1 MKILALPLILLS
13 LPTLFLYPQQQNT
26 PDWDELIAM
35 AKKFVTALEHEQYN
49 ESVKH
54 FDKTMSKLAPPEK
67 MKEVWEAVIKQVGSF
82 KEQKSVWTESVQNYD
97 IVYVTCV
104 FEKATLDIKVVFDK
118 NKKIAGQF
126 FVPPRSS
133 TEYNP
138 PEYVEKKRF
147 SEKEVEFGI
156 EGWFLPG
163 ILSLPRGKGP
173 FPALVLVHGS
183 GPNDRDESL
192 GPNKPFRDLAW
203 GLASRDI
210 AVFRYDKRTKV
221 HGQKMV
227 AARNASLTV
236 YEETIEDALAAAD
249 FLRKTDRIDSEN
261 VFILGHS
268 LGGMLIPRIAKRE
281 PKNTG
286 FIIMA
291 GPTRPLEDLFIEQME
306 YISLLD
312 GHVSDEE
319 KANIEKINANVQK
332 IKKLTLSNSSQ
343 MTERFLGAGADYWI
357 DLQGYDPSEAAKGID
372 RPMLILQGGRDY
384 QVTVKDFDGW
394 KKALSGKDNV
404 EFKLY
409 PAHNHLL
416 IPGIG
421 KCTPA
426 EYQIAGHVDRA
437 VIEDIA
443 AWIEKVKKF

>member
-1 MKILALPLILLS
+1 MKYSVLPLIILS
-13 LPTLFLYPQQQNT
+13 LPVLFLHPQQDA
-26 PDWDELIAM
+26 PDWSELIAL
-35 AKKFVTALEHEQYN
+35 AKEFVTALEHGQYD

-54 FDKTMSKLAPPEK
+54 FDKTMTKLAPPEK

-82 KEQKSVWTESVQNYD
+82 KKQKGVWTESVPKYD
-97 IVYVTCV
+97 IVYVTCA

-126 FVPPRSS
+126 FVPPRTA

-138 PEYVEKKRF
+138 PAYAAKKRF
-147 SEKEVEFGI
+147 AEKEVEFGV
-156 EGWFLPG
+156 EGWLLPG
-163 ILSLPRGKGP
+163 TLSLPRGNGP

-192 GPNKPFRDLAW
+192 GPNKAFRDLAW

-210 AVFRYDKRTKV
+210 AVLRYDKRTKV
-221 HGQKMV
+221 HGQKMI
-227 AARNASLTV
+227 ANKNDKLTV

-249 FLRKTDRIDSEN
+249 FLRKTDRIDNEN
-261 VFILGHS
+261 IFILGHS
-268 LGGMLIPRIAKRE
+268 LGGMLIPRIASAE
-281 PKNTG
+281 AKNTG

-312 GHVSDEE
+312 GHMSDEE
-319 KANIEKINANVQK
+319 KANLDKINSNVQK
-332 IKKLTLSNSSQ
+332 IKKLKPSNSSR

-357 DLQGYDPSEAAKGID
+357 DLQGYDPAEAAKRID
-372 RPMLILQGGRDY
+372 RPILILQGGRDY
-384 QVTVKDFDGW
+384 QVKIQDFNGW
-394 KKALSGKDNV
+394 KKALSDKDTV

-409 PAHNHLL
+409 LAHNHLL
-416 IPGIG
+416 IAGKG

-426 EYQIAGHVDRA
+426 EYQIAGHVDKA
-437 VIEDIA
+437 VIDDIA
-443 AWIEKVKKF
+443 AWINKVKKY